1 MSPLAVLDRGYA
13 IARRADDGRVV
24 RRRGDV
30 APGDVLSVRVADATI
45 AATVDAVH
53 PLGPADASRPP
64 EPSTAGGAP

>member
-1 MSPLAVLDRGYA
+1 MSSSTPTKPPQ
-13 IARRADDGRVV
+13 RASSIKVGLGQLVV
-24 RRRGDV
+24 SKS
-30 APGDVLSVRVADATI
+30 PGDVLSVRVADATI